1 MEYPDIPSIGSL
13 ELIDRLIIIS
23 DSEDIGIFRIYPSE
37 SGDESELSVIGI
49 LILIDHD
56 QLVLLGECRAHDL
69 IRLDEMDCSQYHI

>member
-37 SGDESELSVIGI
+37 SGDEPELSVIGI

-56 QLVLLGECRAHDL
+56 PLVLLGECRAHDL